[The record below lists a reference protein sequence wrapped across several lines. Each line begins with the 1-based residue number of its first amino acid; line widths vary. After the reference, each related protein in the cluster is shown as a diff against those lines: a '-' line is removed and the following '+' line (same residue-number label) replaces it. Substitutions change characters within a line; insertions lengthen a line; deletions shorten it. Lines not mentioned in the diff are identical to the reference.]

1 MPRPKSY
8 QTAATAGADA
18 ADPFSS
24 SDDDAQKDDEE
35 AVLERLARPP
45 PSDDDDEE
53 YDDDDAPPPDLDS
66 DDDAADANKENVRN
80 FQNAMLAAAPDAH
93 LVPKPKAQRKRRRQK
108 PEATEPAQGARV
120 LCVLEAS
127 LRGKSGL
134 ALRYGGRLE
143 GKWAY
148 RREHLDTAHA
158 LRVDMNVLERE
169 PGTFACSGT
178 FLDDPVLWGERK
190 VRDDAFVVEVGSDG
204 RTVTG
209 SGESFY
215 GRYDVEGTLDR
226 TGGQTYAKLRLH
238 KLKKLKPWYYEHCY
252 VCGSDEKSDGDLLLC
267 DGQDGRSPASPFVLN
282 RRVDL
287 HAIDATPAR
296 SEERPPR
303 TGACKKACHVKCD
316 GLRSVPAEDW
326 YCVDCRA
333 LQCGPSCI
341 CRTKK
346 RRA

>member
-8 QTAATAGADA
+8 QTAATTGAGA

-24 SDDDAQKDDEE
+24 SDDDSQKDEE

-80 FQNAMLAAAPDAH
+80 FQNAVLAAAPDAH
-93 LVPKPKAQRKRRRQK
+93 FVPKPKPQRKRRRQK

-158 LRVDMNVLERE
+158 LRVDMSVLERE

-226 TGGQTYAKLRLH
+226 TGGQSYAKLRLH

-267 DGQDGRSPASPFVLN
+267 DGQDGRSPAS
-282 RRVDL
+282 
-287 HAIDATPAR
+287 HAIDATSFP
-296 SEERPPR
+296 
-303 TGACKKACHVKCD
+303 
-316 GLRSVPAEDW
+316 
-326 YCVDCRA
+326 
-333 LQCGPSCI
+333 
-341 CRTKK
+341 
-346 RRA
+346 

>member
-1 MPRPKSY
+1 
-8 QTAATAGADA
+8 
-18 ADPFSS
+18 
-24 SDDDAQKDDEE
+24 
-35 AVLERLARPP
+35 
-45 PSDDDDEE
+45 
-53 YDDDDAPPPDLDS
+53 
-66 DDDAADANKENVRN
+66 
-80 FQNAMLAAAPDAH
+80 
-93 LVPKPKAQRKRRRQK
+93 
-108 PEATEPAQGARV
+108 
-120 LCVLEAS
+120 
-127 LRGKSGL
+127 
-134 ALRYGGRLE
+134 
-143 GKWAY
+143 
-148 RREHLDTAHA
+148 
-158 LRVDMNVLERE
+158 MNVLERE

-252 VCGSDEKSDGDLLLC
+252 VCGSDEKSGGDLLLC

-296 SEERPPR
+296 WRGDAGSSPLDGASTAASSPRNDLVKNYRAPDTLVDFHTGRAGPPR
-303 TGACKKACHVKCD
+303 QVLD
-316 GLRSVPAEDW
+316 R
-326 YCVDCRA
+326 
-333 LQCGPSCI
+333 LQGHS
-341 CRTKK
+341 
-346 RRA
+346 RR

>member
-1 MPRPKSY
+1 M
-8 QTAATAGADA
+8 
-18 ADPFSS
+18 
-24 SDDDAQKDDEE
+24 
-35 AVLERLARPP
+35 
-45 PSDDDDEE
+45 
-53 YDDDDAPPPDLDS
+53 
-66 DDDAADANKENVRN
+66 
-80 FQNAMLAAAPDAH
+80 
-93 LVPKPKAQRKRRRQK
+93 
-108 PEATEPAQGARV
+108 

-158 LRVDMNVLERE
+158 LRVDMSVLERE

-226 TGGQTYAKLRLH
+226 TGGQSYAKLRLH

-267 DGQDGRSPASPFVLN
+267 DGQDGRSPASVVN

-296 SEERPPR
+296 
-303 TGACKKACHVKCD
+303 
-316 GLRSVPAEDW
+316 
-326 YCVDCRA
+326 
-333 LQCGPSCI
+333 
-341 CRTKK
+341 
-346 RRA
+346 